1 MPKEVRQSQVTVPF
15 VFDKAVVNLSSRV
28 ADGAF
33 LNRVFILAVMVA
45 VGIVI
50 GAFVTLVIFFGYGF
64 CVG

>member
-1 MPKEVRQSQVTVPF
+1 MAYEYDKENGGQPPQPPK
-15 VFDKAVVNLSSRV
+15 KASDIGSWL
-28 ADGAF
+28 F
-33 LNRVFILAVMVA
+33 LAVMVA